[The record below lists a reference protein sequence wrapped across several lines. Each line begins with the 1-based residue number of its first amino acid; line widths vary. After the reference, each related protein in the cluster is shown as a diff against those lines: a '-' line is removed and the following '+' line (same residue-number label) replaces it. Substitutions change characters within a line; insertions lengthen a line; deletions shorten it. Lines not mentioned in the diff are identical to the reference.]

1 MDALN
6 SLLFLK
12 RAFTEMEKWANKLT
26 VNKEKPQHLFAT
38 ALYIKIFELTAG
50 CIILID
56 REVTTGVPILV
67 RGILE
72 AYVDLINLC
81 KDPAYIKSMKV
92 SYFEEWL
99 RILKEAKNNQ
109 NSNLCGTFQMK
120 DLSAHI
126 DIFQEELKR
135 LKKEGFKVLFAKE
148 RFNNA
153 GMGKEYSANYNIL
166 CCHSHNNLR
175 SLIDVTKNADGKI
188 RLLISDKATSLQ
200 DKPYYVNLICEYS
213 IGASLQIHS
222 LLNSSAQPEIARL
235 AGELIVC

>member
-1 MDALN
+1 MT
-6 SLLFLK
+6 SLSSLSLLK
-12 RAFTEMEKWANKLT
+12 RAFTEMEKWANKLI

-38 ALYIKIFELTAG
+38 ALYIKICELTAG

-56 REVTTGVPILV
+56 CKVTTGVPILV

-81 KDPAYIKSMKV
+81 KDSAYIKSMEV

-109 NSNLCGTFQMK
+109 NSNLCGTFQVE

-135 LKKEGFKVLFAKE
+135 LKKEGFKVLSAKE

-175 SLIDVTKNADGKI
+175 SLIDVTKSKDGI
-188 RLLISDKATSLQ
+188 INLVISDKATSLQ
-200 DKPYYVNLICEYS
+200 DNPYYVDLICKYS
-213 IGASLQIHS
+213 IGASLQIHT
-222 LLNSSAQPEIARL
+222 LLKSSVQTEVARL
-235 AGELIVC
+235 AGEI